1 MYARIIRRWFVT
13 RERGQSVVKQEKGG
27 AVSKLKRKEDRVVDF

>member
-1 MYARIIRRWFVT
+1 MFARIIRKWFVT
-13 RERGQSVVKQEKGG
+13 REREQSVVKQEKKG